1 VIFVSLIL
9 VIVAAVTLV
18 LGIFADGLGLV
29 YVSIGTCLGAM
40 AVLGVGGLLHRRASA
55 AAQPAGY
62 ADDRTAGSTAARPVA
77 ASSETVAAA
86 SPAETVA
93 VDPVPAGTD
102 AHGTEDEPAMVD
114 PADPADPAELADP
127 ADPAGPAARPPVER
141 PAARKT
147 AVRKVVAAEEAPAER
162 SVAKK
167 AAVARVPV
175 EQATTTAATPTP
187 TGSLTDVKGLGPAK
201 RNALL
206 SRFGD
211 EAAVATASLD
221 ELTSVPGIGPG
232 LARSIRATLS

>member
-102 AHGTEDEPAMVD
+102 AHRTEDEPAM
-114 PADPADPAELADP
+114 ADPAEPADT

>member
-102 AHGTEDEPAMVD
+102 EHGTEDQPAI
-114 PADPADPAELADP
+114 ADPAELADPADP

-141 PAARKT
+141 PAAKKT